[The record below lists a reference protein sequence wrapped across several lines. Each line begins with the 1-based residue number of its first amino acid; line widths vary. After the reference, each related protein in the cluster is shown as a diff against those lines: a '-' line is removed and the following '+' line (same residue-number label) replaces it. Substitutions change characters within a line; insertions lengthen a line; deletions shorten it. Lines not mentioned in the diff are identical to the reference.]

1 MRFGH
6 LLGPTGVVALALL
19 GCQRKSLDDV
29 VSEHRSTLEAKL
41 AAIHELEPVVNAAER
56 SASDTF
62 EVPKDPVLLEPES
75 KVNAAVI
82 HAEDLRDP
90 AELASVAVRTIRAQR
105 LGECGSI
112 LRRKKH
118 VSTLSD
124 PIPKVAESYLE
135 QCEAVRFL
143 FVVRTFEHQDPQS
156 VDDDSFT
163 PGRFE
168 GDVLLY
174 EVATKKSYGGFK
186 ISVKSSPSVTAV
198 GEANNSDRMASDF
211 EANMFVAID
220 DAIRSH
226 LPGALPPKS

>member
-1 MRFGH
+1 MRFGPM
-6 LLGPTGVVALALL
+6 LGPTGVVVLALL

-29 VSEHRSTLEAKL
+29 VSEHRTPLEAKL
-41 AAIHELEPVVNAAER
+41 AQIHQLEPVLNAAER

-62 EVPKDPVLLEPES
+62 QVPTEPVLLEPES
-75 KVNAAVI
+75 KGNAAVI

-90 AELASVAVRTIRAQR
+90 AELAPVAVRTIRAQR

-112 LRRKKH
+112 LRRKKY

-124 PIPKVAESYLE
+124 PIPKVAESYFE
-135 QCEAVRFL
+135 QCEAVRFV

-156 VDDDSFT
+156 VDNDSFT

-174 EVATKKSYGGFK
+174 EVATKKSFGGFK
-186 ISVKSSPSVTAV
+186 ISVKSSQSVSVV
-198 GEANNSDRMASDF
+198 GEANNGDRLASDF
-211 EANMFVAID
+211 EANVFVAIE